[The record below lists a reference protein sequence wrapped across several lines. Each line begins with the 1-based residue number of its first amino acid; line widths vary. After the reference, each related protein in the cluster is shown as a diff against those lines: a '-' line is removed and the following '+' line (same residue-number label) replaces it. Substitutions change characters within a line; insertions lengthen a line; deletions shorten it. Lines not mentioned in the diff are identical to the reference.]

1 MTTRILHSRRSNR
14 LQRPVAGQFQ
24 RAIAVI
30 CGLLGVF
37 LVAGPGIH
45 AQSRDIGVH
54 GEMLD
59 RIAAVVNDGLVLKS
73 ELDSQMD
80 SVTKRL
86 QEQKVELP
94 SQSVLRQQVLDRLVL
109 QEIEA
114 QRAKRVGLT
123 ISDEQLNGAL
133 QEIAQRNKIPFDQLP
148 TALEAQGVDYKQY
161 RESMRKELTLSTL
174 RQRDVIAHINVTP
187 HELDQ
192 YLQRQQTSAANDEFN
207 VSHILLSLPA
217 AATPQQLDDISK
229 KAQELSDRA
238 KKGEDF
244 GQLAI
249 ANSNSQTA
257 LDGGQLGWRKGTQ
270 MPQFILDLVT
280 KMKAGDVSEPV
291 RTPSGFHI
299 VKLNERRSGE
309 AQVIVN
315 QIHVRHILLKPNELD
330 DDETVRQKLGK
341 LRDRILKGEDFAG
354 IASATSEDPGS
365 APDGGD
371 LGWSGPGTFV
381 PEFDKAIAD
390 LKVNEITEPFKTRY
404 GWHIVQMLGTRTY
417 DSTDD
422 VRRQRAFAAIR
433 ESKAD
438 EETELWLRR
447 LRDEAFV
454 EIKM

>member
-1 MTTRILHSRRSNR
+1 MRKFAVLCLIVMVQSL
-14 LQRPVAGQFQ
+14 LPMAV
-24 RAIAVI
+24 RA
-30 CGLLGVF
+30 
-37 LVAGPGIH
+37 
-45 AQSRDIGVH
+45 QTRDIGVH

-59 RIAAVVNDGLVLKS
+59 RIAAIVNDGLVLKS
-73 ELDSQMD
+73 ELDAQMD
-80 SVTKRL
+80 SVTRRL

-94 SQSVLRQQVLDRLVL
+94 SQSVLKQQVLDRLIL
-109 QEIEA
+109 QEI
-114 QRAKRVGLT
+114 QSQHAKRVGLT
-123 ISDEQLNGAL
+123 VSDEQLNSAL
-133 QEIAQRNKIPFDQLP
+133 QEIASRNKIPFDQLP
-148 TALEAQGVDYKQY
+148 TALAAQGVEYKQY
-161 RESMRKELTLSTL
+161 REGMRRELTLSTL
-174 RQRDVIAHINVTP
+174 RQRDVIAHINVSP
-187 HELDQ
+187 HELEQ
-192 YLQRQQTSAANDEFN
+192 FLTRQQTSAANDEFN
-207 VSHILLSLPA
+207 VSHILLSLPE
-217 AATPQQLDDISK
+217 AATPQQLEEITH
-229 KAQELSDRA
+229 KAQDLAARA
-238 KKGEDF
+238 SKGEDF

-270 MPQFILDLVT
+270 LPQFILDLVT
-280 KMKAGDVSEPV
+280 KMKAGQVSEPV

-309 AQVIVN
+309 APVIIN
-315 QIHVRHILLKPNELD
+315 QIHVRHILMKTNELD
-330 DDETVRQKLGK
+330 DDETVRQKLSK
-341 LRDRILKGEDFAG
+341 LRDRIMKGEDFAG
-354 IASATSEDPGS
+354 LASTNSADPGS

-390 LKVNEITEPFKTRY
+390 LKTDEISEPFKSRY

-454 EIKM
+454 EVKM

>member
-1 MTTRILHSRRSNR
+1 MPKISALFTCLT
-14 LQRPVAGQFQ
+14 A
-24 RAIAVI
+24 
-30 CGLLGVF
+30 
-37 LVAGPGIH
+37 LVLVGSTAH
-45 AQSRDIGVH
+45 AQTRDIGVH
-54 GEMLD
+54 GAMLD
-59 RIAAVVNDGLVLKS
+59 RIAAIVNDGLVLKS
-73 ELDSQMD
+73 ELEAQME

-94 SQSVLRQQVLDRLVL
+94 SQSILRQQVLDRLIL
-109 QEIEA
+109 QEIQQ

-187 HELDQ
+187 HELEQ
-192 YLQRQQTSAANDEFN
+192 YLARQQSSATNDEFN
-207 VSHILLSLPA
+207 VSHILLSLPE
-217 AATPQQLDDISK
+217 AATPQQLEEITK
-229 KAQELSDRA
+229 KARDLSSRA
-238 KKGEDF
+238 AKGEDF

-270 MPQFILDLVT
+270 LPQFILELVT
-280 KMKAGDVSEPV
+280 RMKAGEVSEPV
-291 RTPSGFHI
+291 RTRSEEHI

-309 AQVIVN
+309 AQVIIN
-315 QIHVRHILLKPNELD
+315 QVHVRHILMKPNELD
-330 DDETVRQKLGK
+330 DDETVRQKLSK

-354 IASATSEDPGS
+354 VASATSEDPGS

-390 LKVNEITEPFKTRY
+390 L
-404 GWHIVQMLGTRTY
+404 Q
-417 DSTDD
+417 
-422 VRRQRAFAAIR
+422 
-433 ESKAD
+433 
-438 EETELWLRR
+438 
-447 LRDEAFV
+447 
-454 EIKM
+454 

>member
-1 MTTRILHSRRSNR
+1 MRKYAVFFLIL
-14 LQRPVAGQFQ
+14 
-24 RAIAVI
+24 IAQA
-30 CGLLGVF
+30 LLPGVSQ
-37 LVAGPGIH
+37 
-45 AQSRDIGVH
+45 AQTRDIGVH

-59 RIAAVVNDGLVLKS
+59 RIAAIVNEGLVLKS

-94 SQSVLRQQVLDRLVL
+94 SQSVLKQQVLDRLIL
-109 QEIEA
+109 QEIQA
-114 QRAKRVGLT
+114 QHAKRVGLT
-123 ISDEQLNGAL
+123 VSDEQLNSAL
-133 QEIAQRNKIPFDQLP
+133 QEIASRNKIPFDQLP
-148 TALEAQGVDYKQY
+148 TALAAQGVDYKQY
-161 RESMRKELTLSTL
+161 REGMRKELTLSTL
-174 RQRDVIAHINVTP
+174 RQRDVIAHINVSP
-187 HELDQ
+187 HELEQ
-192 YLQRQQTSAANDEFN
+192 FLTRQQTSAANDEFN
-207 VSHILLSLPA
+207 VSHILLSLPE
-217 AATPQQLDDISK
+217 AATPQQLEEITH
-229 KAQELSDRA
+229 KAQDLAARA
-238 KKGEDF
+238 SKGEDF

-270 MPQFILDLVT
+270 MPEFILQLVT
-280 KMKAGDVSEPV
+280 RMKAGEVSEPV

-309 AQVIVN
+309 AQVIIN
-315 QIHVRHILLKPNELD
+315 QIHVRHILMKTNELD
-330 DDETVRQKLGK
+330 DDETVRQKLTK
-341 LRDRILKGEDFAG
+341 LRERIMKGEDFAG
-354 IASATSEDPGS
+354 LASTNSADPGS

-390 LKVNEITEPFKTRY
+390 LKTDEISEPFKSRY

>member
-1 MTTRILHSRRSNR
+1 
-14 LQRPVAGQFQ
+14 
-24 RAIAVI
+24 
-30 CGLLGVF
+30 
-37 LVAGPGIH
+37 
-45 AQSRDIGVH
+45 
-54 GEMLD
+54 
-59 RIAAVVNDGLVLKS
+59 
-73 ELDSQMD
+73 
-80 SVTKRL
+80 
-86 QEQKVELP
+86 
-94 SQSVLRQQVLDRLVL
+94 L
-109 QEIEA
+109 QEIQA
-114 QRAKRVGLT
+114 QHAKRVGLT
-123 ISDEQLNGAL
+123 VSDEQLNSAL
-133 QEIAQRNKIPFDQLP
+133 QEIASRNKIPFDQLP
-148 TALEAQGVDYKQY
+148 TALAAQGVDYKQY

-174 RQRDVIAHINVTP
+174 RQRDVISHINVSP
-187 HELDQ
+187 HELEQ
-192 YLQRQQTSAANDEFN
+192 FLARQQSSAANDEFN
-207 VSHILLSLPA
+207 VSHILLSLPE
-217 AATPQQLDDISK
+217 AATPQQLEDITH
-229 KAQELSDRA
+229 KAQDLADRA
-238 KKGEDF
+238 SKGEDF

-270 MPQFILDLVT
+270 LPEFILQLVT
-280 KMKAGDVSEPV
+280 KMKPGDVSQPV

-309 AQVIVN
+309 AQVIIN
-315 QIHVRHILLKPNELD
+315 QIHVRHILMKTNEID
-330 DDETVRQKLGK
+330 DDETVRQKLSK

-354 IASATSEDPGS
+354 LASTNSADPGS

-390 LKVNEITEPFKTRY
+390 LKVNEISEPFKTRY

-454 EIKM
+454 EVKM

>member
-1 MTTRILHSRRSNR
+1 MRK
-14 LQRPVAGQFQ
+14 
-24 RAIAVI
+24 IAFF
-30 CGLLGVF
+30 CLNLLAAGLLST
-37 LVAGPGIH
+37 ASQ
-45 AQSRDIGVH
+45 AQTRDIGVH

-59 RIAAVVNDGLVLKS
+59 RIAAIVNDGLVLKS
-73 ELDSQMD
+73 ELDAQMD
-80 SVTKRL
+80 AVTKRL

-94 SQSVLRQQVLDRLVL
+94 SQSVLRQQVLDRLIL
-109 QEIEA
+109 QEIQA
-114 QRAKRVGLT
+114 QHAKRVGLT
-123 ISDEQLNGAL
+123 VSDEQLNSAL
-133 QEIAQRNKIPFDQLP
+133 QEIAARNKIPFDQLP
-148 TALEAQGVDYKQY
+148 TALAAQGVDYKTY
-161 RESMRKELTLSTL
+161 RESMRRELTLNTL
-174 RQRDVIAHINVTP
+174 RQRDVIAHINVSP
-187 HELDQ
+187 HELEQ
-192 YLQRQQTSAANDEFN
+192 FLARQQTQAANDEFN
-207 VSHILLSLPA
+207 ISHILLSLPA
-217 AATPQQLDDISK
+217 AATPQQLDEITH
-229 KAQELSDRA
+229 KAQDIAARA
-238 KKGEDF
+238 AKGEDF

-270 MPQFILDLVT
+270 LPQFILDLAT
-280 KMKAGDVSEPV
+280 KMKAGEVSEPV

-299 VKLNERRSGE
+299 IKLNERRSGE
-309 AQVIVN
+309 AQVIIN
-315 QIHVRHILLKPNELD
+315 QIHVRHILMKPNELD
-330 DDETVRQKLGK
+330 DDETVRQKLSA
-341 LRDRILKGEDFAG
+341 LRARILKGEDFAG
-354 IASATSEDPGS
+354 LASTNSADPGS

-390 LKVNEITEPFKTRY
+390 LKDNEISEPFKTRY
-404 GWHIVQMLGTRTY
+404 GWHIAQMLGTRTY

>member
-1 MTTRILHSRRSNR
+1 M
-14 LQRPVAGQFQ
+14 
-24 RAIAVI
+24 
-30 CGLLGVF
+30 
-37 LVAGPGIH
+37 
-45 AQSRDIGVH
+45 
-54 GEMLD
+54 E
-59 RIAAVVNDGLVLKS
+59 
-73 ELDSQMD
+73 

-86 QEQKVELP
+86 HEQKVELP
-94 SQSVLRQQVLDRLVL
+94 SQSVLKQVLDRLIL
-109 QEIEA
+109 QEIQA

-187 HELDQ
+187 RELDQ
-192 YLQRQQTSAANDEFN
+192 YLTRQQSSAANDEFN

-217 AATPQQLDDISK
+217 AATPQQLDEITK
-229 KAQELSDRA
+229 KAQDLSSRA
-238 KKGEDF
+238 AKGEDF

-270 MPQFILDLVT
+270 LPQFILDLVT
-280 KMKAGDVSEPV
+280 KMKPGEVSEPV

-299 VKLNERRSGE
+299 VKLNERRNGE

-341 LRDRILKGEDFAG
+341 LRDRILKGRLLPALPRRRPKIRVRRLTEAIWVGAG
-354 IASATSEDPGS
+354 RGPSSLNSTRRSPTSKRTKSANRSRPVTGGTSSRCSAPEPTTAPTICAGS
-365 APDGGD
+365 APSPPSERARRTKRRSSGCAVYATRPSLRSKCSHAAVYVPRIIVTSGEPAGIGPDICVLLAQMDWRAAMVVAGD
-371 LGWSGPGTFV
+371 ASLLAQTAAAWQGRRCAFSTTTHLNP
-381 PEFDKAIAD
+381 PSRIAA
-390 LKVNEITEPFKTRY
+390 EP
-404 GWHIVQMLGTRTY
+404 
-417 DSTDD
+417 
-422 VRRQRAFAAIR
+422 
-433 ESKAD
+433 
-438 EETELWLRR
+438 
-447 LRDEAFV
+447 
-454 EIKM
+454 

>member
-1 MTTRILHSRRSNR
+1 MRKIALFCFSA
-14 LQRPVAGQFQ
+14 VAAALLSTVSFGQT
-24 RAIAVI
+24 
-30 CGLLGVF
+30 
-37 LVAGPGIH
+37 
-45 AQSRDIGVH
+45 RDIGVH
-54 GEMLD
+54 GELLD
-59 RIAAVVNDGLVLKS
+59 RIAAIVNDGLVLKS
-73 ELDSQMD
+73 ELDAQMD
-80 SVTKRL
+80 AVTKRL

-94 SQSVLRQQVLDRLVL
+94 SQSVLKQQVLDRLIL
-109 QEIEA
+109 QEI
-114 QRAKRVGLT
+114 QSQHAKRVGLT
-123 ISDEQLNGAL
+123 VSDEQLNSAL
-133 QEIAQRNKIPFDQLP
+133 QEIASRNKIPFDQLP
-148 TALEAQGVDYKQY
+148 TALAAQGVDYKQY
-161 RESMRKELTLSTL
+161 REGMRKELTLSTL
-174 RQRDVIAHINVTP
+174 RQRDVISHINVSP
-187 HELDQ
+187 HELEQ
-192 YLQRQQTSAANDEFN
+192 FLARQQTSAASDEFN
-207 VSHILLSLPA
+207 VSHILLSLPE
-217 AATPQQLDDISK
+217 AATPQLLEEITH
-229 KAQELSDRA
+229 KAQDLSARA
-238 KKGEDF
+238 AKGEDF

-270 MPQFILDLVT
+270 LPEFILQLVT
-280 KMKAGDVSEPV
+280 KMKPGDVSQPV

-309 AQVIVN
+309 AQVIIN
-315 QIHVRHILLKPNELD
+315 QIHVRHILMKTNELD
-330 DDETVRQKLGK
+330 DDETVRQKLSK
-341 LRDRILKGEDFAG
+341 LRDRILKGEDFG
-354 IASATSEDPGS
+354 GLASTNSADPGS

-390 LKVNEITEPFKTRY
+390 LKANEISEPFKSRY

>member
-1 MTTRILHSRRSNR
+1 MRKYALSCLSVVAAILWSTMS
-14 LQRPVAGQFQ
+14 P
-24 RAIAVI
+24 
-30 CGLLGVF
+30 
-37 LVAGPGIH
+37 
-45 AQSRDIGVH
+45 AQTRDIGVH

-59 RIAAVVNDGLVLKS
+59 RIAAIVNDGLVLKS
-73 ELDSQMD
+73 ELDAQMD
-80 SVTKRL
+80 AVTKRL

-94 SQSVLRQQVLDRLVL
+94 SQSVLKQQVLDRLIV
-109 QEIEA
+109 QEI
-114 QRAKRVGLT
+114 QTQHAKRVGLT
-123 ISDEQLNGAL
+123 VSDEQLNSAL
-133 QEIAQRNKIPFDQLP
+133 QEIASRNKIPFDQLP
-148 TALEAQGVDYKQY
+148 TALSAQGVDYKQY
-161 RESMRKELTLSTL
+161 REGMRKELTLNTL
-174 RQRDVIAHINVTP
+174 RQRDVISHINVSP
-187 HELDQ
+187 RELEQ
-192 YLQRQQTSAANDEFN
+192 FLARQQSSAANDEFN
-207 VSHILLSLPA
+207 VSHILLSLPE
-217 AATPQQLDDISK
+217 AATPQQLEEITH
-229 KAQELSDRA
+229 KAQDLAARA
-238 KKGEDF
+238 SKGEDF

-270 MPQFILDLVT
+270 LPQFILDLVAP
-280 KMKAGDVSEPV
+280 MKPGQVSAPV

-309 AQVIVN
+309 KQVIIN
-315 QIHVRHILLKPNELD
+315 QIHVRHILMKTNELD
-330 DDETVRQKLGK
+330 DDETVRQKLSK

-354 IASATSEDPGS
+354 LASTNSADPGS

-390 LKVNEITEPFKTRY
+390 LKANEISEPFKSRY

-454 EIKM
+454 EVKM

>member
-1 MTTRILHSRRSNR
+1 MRKYAPSCLSIVTAILWSTMS
-14 LQRPVAGQFQ
+14 P
-24 RAIAVI
+24 
-30 CGLLGVF
+30 
-37 LVAGPGIH
+37 
-45 AQSRDIGVH
+45 AQTRDIGVH

-59 RIAAVVNDGLVLKS
+59 RIAAIVNDGLVLKS
-73 ELDSQMD
+73 ELDAQMD
-80 SVTKRL
+80 AVTKRL

-94 SQSVLRQQVLDRLVL
+94 SQSVLKQQVLDRLIV
-109 QEIEA
+109 QEI
-114 QRAKRVGLT
+114 QTQHAKRVGLT
-123 ISDEQLNGAL
+123 VSDEQLNSAL
-133 QEIAQRNKIPFDQLP
+133 QEIASRNKIPFDQLP
-148 TALEAQGVDYKQY
+148 TALATQGVDYKQY
-161 RESMRKELTLSTL
+161 REGMRKELTLNTL
-174 RQRDVIAHINVTP
+174 RQRDVIAHINVSP
-187 HELDQ
+187 RELEQ
-192 YLQRQQTSAANDEFN
+192 FLARQQSSAANDEFN
-207 VSHILLSLPA
+207 VSHILLSLPE
-217 AATPQQLDDISK
+217 AATPQQLEEITH
-229 KAQELSDRA
+229 KAQDLAARA
-238 KKGEDF
+238 SKGEDF

-270 MPQFILDLVT
+270 LPQFILDLVAP
-280 KMKAGDVSEPV
+280 MKAGQVSAPV

-309 AQVIVN
+309 AQVIIN
-315 QIHVRHILLKPNELD
+315 QVHVRHILMKTNELD
-330 DDETVRQKLGK
+330 DDETVRQKLSK

-354 IASATSEDPGS
+354 LASTNSADPGS

-390 LKVNEITEPFKTRY
+390 LKVKEISEPFKSRY

-422 VRRQRAFAAIR
+422 VRRQRAFASIR